1 MTKEKGFCMQV
12 MTNWKN
18 FTDEELEQIKESLK
32 LETEKRKAKAMA
44 VETSINNFLNAFR
57 ELKEKGVVISICE
70 EIEIPL
76 YEDDF
81 YFNY

>member
-1 MTKEKGFCMQV
+1 MQV

>member
-1 MTKEKGFCMQV
+1 MQV
-12 MTNWKN
+12 MTNWEN

-32 LETEKRKAKAMA
+32 LETQKRKAKAMA
-44 VETSINNFLNAFR
+44 IETSINNFLNAFR

-70 EIEIPL
+70 GIEIPL